1 MAPVD
6 LAASQLVAFP
16 RLSLAALR
24 TALLRDFG
32 GNFAAYLQEAGY
44 AGGAPVFDAFREW
57 LAAQGAPAPD
67 ALDLESFQA
76 RAAAFFAEAGWG
88 SLTISSLD
96 GVAAAIDSTNWAEAD
111 PASAMPYP
119 ACYYS
124 MGLLSDFFGRTADAP
139 LAVLEVECRSNGHDR
154 CRFLVGSAEVMGK
167 VYERVAE
174 GVPYADALQELA

>member
-6 LAASQLVAFP
+6 LTASQLVAFP

-24 TALLRDFG
+24 AALLRDFG
-32 GNFAAYLQEAGY
+32 GNFATYLQEAGY

-57 LAAQGAPAPD
+57 LGAQGAPAPE
-67 ALDLESFQA
+67 ALDIDAFQA
-76 RAAAFFAEAGWG
+76 KATAFFAEAGWG
-88 SLTISSLD
+88 SLSISALD
-96 GVAAAIDSTNWAEAD
+96 GVAAAIDSSDWAEAD

-124 MGLLSDFFGRTADAP
+124 MGLFSDFFGRTADAP
-139 LAVLEVECRSNGHDR
+139 LAVLEVECRSNGAER
-154 CRFLVGSAEVMGK
+154 CRFLVGSAEVIGR

-174 GVPYADALQELA
+174 GVGYGDAVKELA

>member
-44 AGGAPVFDAFREW
+44 AGGAPVFEAFREW
-57 LAAQGAPAPD
+57 LAAQGAPAPE
-67 ALDLESFQA
+67 ALDIESFQA
-76 RAAAFFAEAGWG
+76 RAAAFFVEAGWG
-88 SLTISSLD
+88 SLTISALD

-139 LAVLEVECRSNGHDR
+139 LAVLEVECRSNGHER

-174 GVPYADALQELA
+174 GTPYADAVRELA

>member
-1 MAPVD
+1 MAPVE
-6 LAASQLVAFP
+6 LASSQLVAFP

-24 TALLRDFG
+24 SALLRDFG

-44 AGGAPVFDAFREW
+44 AGGAPVFEAFRAW
-57 LAAQGAPAPD
+57 LAAQGAPAPE
-67 ALDLESFQA
+67 ALDVDAFQA
-76 RAAAFFAEAGWG
+76 RATAFFVETGWG
-88 SLTISSLD
+88 SIAISSLD
-96 GVAAAIDSTNWAEAD
+96 GVAAAIDSPDWAEAD

-167 VYERVAE
+167 IYERVAA
-174 GVPYADALQELA
+174 GTAYGDALRELA